1 MLFNPSVADVR
12 RYFCNIWKKHQQ
24 GLPLEPLE
32 MVALAWIQQHPE
44 YHDDL
49 SDVDK
54 ALAAEYSP
62 ESGRSNPFLHLSLHL
77 AISEQRAIDQ
87 PPGIRHCMDV
97 LERNLGSAHDAAHV
111 AQECLAEALWLSQ
124 RHGRPLDGAAY
135 VAAMRK
141 RAGLPPLEG

>member
-12 RYFCNIWKKHQQ
+12 RYFCTVWQKHQQ

-32 MVALAWIQQHPE
+32 TVAMIWIGQHPE

-49 SDVDK
+49 SDVNR
-54 ALAAEYSP
+54 ALETEYSP
-62 ESGRSNPFLHLSLHL
+62 ESGRTNPFLHLSMHL

-87 PPGIRHCMDV
+87 PRGIRHCLDV
-97 LERNLGSAHDAAHV
+97 LEQQLGSAHEAAHV
-111 AQECLAEALWLSQ
+111 AQECLGEALWLSQ

-135 VAAMRK
+135 VAALRK
-141 RAGLPPLEG
+141 RAGLPDEP

>member
-12 RYFCNIWKKHQQ
+12 RYFCAIWQKHKDRV
-24 GLPLEPLE
+24 PLEPLE
-32 MVALAWIQQHPE
+32 MVALHWIQQHPE
-44 YHDDL
+44 YHADL
-49 SDVDK
+49 EDVNK
-54 ALAAEYSP
+54 ALETEYSP
-62 ESGRSNPFLHLSLHL
+62 ESGRTNPFLHLSLHL

-87 PPGIRHCMDV
+87 PRGIKECMDV
-97 LERNLGSAHDAAHV
+97 LEKNLGSAHDAAHV

-124 RHGRPLDGAAY
+124 RHGKPLDGAAY